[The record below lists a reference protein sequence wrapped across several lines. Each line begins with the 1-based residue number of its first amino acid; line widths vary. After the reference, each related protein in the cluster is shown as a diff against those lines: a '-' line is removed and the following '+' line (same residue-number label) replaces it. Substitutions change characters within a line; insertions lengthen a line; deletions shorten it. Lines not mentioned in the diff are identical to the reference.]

1 MTRYNKSQNLTCIT
15 CTRASCRNTTY
26 DNQLTEYFTK
36 ICFNGQMCEVL
47 MMGEFNK
54 RSSILLFVL
63 RRFFCNFS
71 ILCWL
76 LVLACFIKVLR
87 QVRNLI
93 IVILSSSSLTKTSS
107 SGHIA
112 GQSLQMS
119 QTLSSQLV
127 EDAGQHLGY
136 LFVFCVSCHSECV
149 SSKRSLDLGVVEVDD
164 GSIILDH
171 VHLLNAGDV
180 VD

>member
-1 MTRYNKSQNLTCIT
+1 MCS
-15 CTRASCRNTTY
+15 RASCRNTTN

-36 ICFNGQMCEVL
+36 ICFKGRMCEVL

-54 RSSILLFVL
+54 RSSILLFFI

-71 ILCWL
+71 IL
-76 LVLACFIKVLR
+76 
-87 QVRNLI
+87 
-93 IVILSSSSLTKTSS
+93 SSSSLTETSS
-107 SGHIA
+107 SSHVA

-149 SSKRSLDLGVVEVDD
+149 SSKRSL
-164 GSIILDH
+164 
-171 VHLLNAGDV
+171 
-180 VD
+180 